1 MNLEYLAFTAR
12 GMELAAALA
21 RALGG
26 TPARCGAPE
35 GLAGWT
41 ARAFRQA
48 EGLVFVGA
56 AGIAVRAIAP
66 HVRSKAA
73 DPAVVV
79 VDEAGRFA
87 IPLLS
92 GHLGGANDL
101 ARRIAAL
108 LGGQAVLT
116 TATDVRGAFAVDAW
130 ARHQGCAVVNPAAIR
145 RVSAKLLAGQAI
157 ALRTDWPPAGEPPP
171 GVLLAQGAD
180 CDVRV
185 TLRPGQ
191 TDALVLVPRI
201 AALGVGCRR
210 GTPQAALEA
219 AFSALL
225 ARGDLRPQAV
235 RKACSLDRKQ
245 DEPGLLAF
253 CRAHG
258 FPLETFGA
266 PALRAVPGD
275 FAASP
280 FVERVTGVDNV
291 CERSAVLGSGGEI
304 LVKKQAGNGVT
315 MALALAPYSPDWR
328 WKDE

>member
-1 MNLEYLAFTAR
+1 MNLEYLAFTAQ

-26 TPARCGAPE
+26 TPARCGAGGPCRLDGARLPPGGGA
-35 GLAGWT
+35 GLCGRGGHRGAGHRA
-41 ARAFRQA
+41 ARAQQGR
-48 EGLVFVGA
+48 GPRGRGRGRGGA
-56 AGIAVRAIAP
+56 LC
-66 HVRSKAA
+66 
-73 DPAVVV
+73 D
-79 VDEAGRFA
+79 
-87 IPLLS
+87 PLLS

-258 FPLETFGA
+258 FPWRPSARRRCGPCRGTLPPRPLWSASRAWTTSASAARSWAAAARFSSKNRRETA
-266 PALRAVPGD
+266 
-275 FAASP
+275 
-280 FVERVTGVDNV
+280 
-291 CERSAVLGSGGEI
+291 
-304 LVKKQAGNGVT
+304 
-315 MALALAPYSPDWR
+315 
-328 WKDE
+328 

>member
-1 MNLEYLAFTAR
+1 MNLEYLAFTAQ

-35 GLAGWT
+35 GLASWT

-92 GHLGGANDL
+92 
-101 ARRIAAL
+101 AAL

-171 GVLLAQGAD
+171 GVLLTQGAD

-201 AALGVGCRR
+201 AVLGVGCRR

-225 ARGDLRPQAV
+225 ARGDLCPQAV

-258 FPLETFGA
+258 FPLETFSA

>member
-1 MNLEYLAFTAR
+1 MKLEYLAFTAQ

-66 HVRSKAA
+66 HVRSKAV

-185 TLRPGQ
+185 TLRPEQ

-258 FPLETFGA
+258 FPWRPSARRRCGPCRGTLPPRPLWSASRAWTTSASAARSWAAAARFSSKNRRETA
-266 PALRAVPGD
+266 
-275 FAASP
+275 
-280 FVERVTGVDNV
+280 
-291 CERSAVLGSGGEI
+291 
-304 LVKKQAGNGVT
+304 
-315 MALALAPYSPDWR
+315 
-328 WKDE
+328 

>member
-1 MNLEYLAFTAR
+1 M
-12 GMELAAALA
+12 
-21 RALGG
+21 
-26 TPARCGAPE
+26 
-35 GLAGWT
+35 
-41 ARAFRQA
+41 
-48 EGLVFVGA
+48 
-56 AGIAVRAIAP
+56 
-66 HVRSKAA
+66 
-73 DPAVVV
+73 
-79 VDEAGRFA
+79 
-87 IPLLS
+87 
-92 GHLGGANDL
+92 
-101 ARRIAAL
+101 
-108 LGGQAVLT
+108 
-116 TATDVRGAFAVDAW
+116 
-130 ARHQGCAVVNPAAIR
+130 
-145 RVSAKLLAGQAI
+145 
-157 ALRTDWPPAGEPPP
+157 
-171 GVLLAQGAD
+171 
-180 CDVRV
+180 
-185 TLRPGQ
+185 
-191 TDALVLVPRI
+191 PRI
-201 AALGVGCRR
+201 AVLGVGCRR

-266 PALRAVPGD
+266 PALQAVPGD

>member
-1 MNLEYLAFTAR
+1 MNLEYLAFTAQ

-201 AALGVGCRR
+201 AVLGVGCRR

-225 ARGDLRPQAV
+225 ARGGLRPQAV

-266 PALRAVPGD
+266 PALRAVPGN

-280 FVERVTGVDNV
+280 FVERVTGVTTSASAA
-291 CERSAVLGSGGEI
+291 RSWAAAARFSSKNRRET
-304 LVKKQAGNGVT
+304 A
-315 MALALAPYSPDWR
+315 
-328 WKDE
+328 